1 MTALIARPVPAT
13 PTVSDR
19 RDTDR
24 VDRVGKMLL
33 TRLTDLPEGSPDRP
47 RLRDRVIEWYL
58 PLAEH
63 LARRFTGR
71 GESSEDLTQVATI
84 GLIKAVDGFDP
95 DRGVEF
101 TGYAVPTIVGELKRH
116 FRDKGWSMRV
126 PRRLQE
132 LKLAIG
138 NATTALTQELGRSPT
153 VADLAA
159 RLEISEDE
167 VLEGLESAN
176 AYTAISLSTPVG
188 SGAGAGEDAG
198 TEIGDLL
205 GDLDPAMARVED
217 RAALR
222 PLIARL
228 SERDRAILSMRFFQN
243 MTQSQI
249 AERIGVSQMHVSR
262 LLSRTLA
269 TLREEL
275 TAANAA

>member
-13 PTVSDR
+13 PTVSDH

-71 GESSEDLTQVATI
+71 GESAEDLKQVATI

-153 VADLAA
+153 VADLAT

-188 SGAGAGEDAG
+188 SAGAGEDAG

-275 TAANAA
+275 TAASAA